1 MLEAK
6 LAHETMA
13 AAFKTLAKTIQTD
26 DPSLE
31 EMCHTA
37 KQARKCMRMARERTA
52 QLKEME
58 SRESYDIDE
67 AGILRGEIGALCV
80 NAGAFC
86 LEKCHQ
92 AIFNRSVNLVP
103 DPFAEAVI
111 KAAADPANV
120 TVVAGA
126 VTAVA
131 TVPSRLGDGALGVNI
146 TTVNF
151 DFGAVGAVGSGAS
164 EACEPFGF
172 VHFDPL
178 ADDASIYAG
187 GPESAARYYANVR
200 EVTKSPGFI
209 LNAVRAMY
217 KASSLRSAQTRALGA
232 DLMEERDEAFDS
244 HAAVCRVWL
253 EILADVETK
262 ASASACAASAL
273 VDVIDVIDIIPLF
286 HDIEKKS
293 VAPTVVQTAINPHLA
308 LLESVASR
316 PSIQKGDL
324 HHFAASYAGSVAKM
338 TDGLEPGQ
346 YSYFVIEGRA
356 NDESMAPM
364 APPPKRAR
372 SGREST
378 AV

>member
-1 MLEAK
+1 V
-6 LAHETMA
+6 T
-13 AAFKTLAKTIQTD
+13 
-26 DPSLE
+26 
-31 EMCHTA
+31 
-37 KQARKCMRMARERTA
+37 
-52 QLKEME
+52 
-58 SRESYDIDE
+58 
-67 AGILRGEIGALCV
+67 
-80 NAGAFC
+80 
-86 LEKCHQ
+86 
-92 AIFNRSVNLVP
+92 VNLVP
-103 DPFAEAVI
+103 DAFTEAVI

-120 TVVAGA
+120 TVVAGGSLTS

-178 ADDASIYAG
+178 AENASIYAD

-217 KASSLRSAQTRALGA
+217 KASALRSAQTRALGA

-262 ASASACAASAL
+262 ASALPASACAASAL

-308 LLESVASR
+308 LLEFVASR